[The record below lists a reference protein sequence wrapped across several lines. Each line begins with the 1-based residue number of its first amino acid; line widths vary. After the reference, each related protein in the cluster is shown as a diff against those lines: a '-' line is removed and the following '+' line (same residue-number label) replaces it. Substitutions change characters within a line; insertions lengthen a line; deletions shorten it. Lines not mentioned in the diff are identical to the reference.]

1 MYHGHGFVFS
11 FSSGAGHALSAMP
24 ADSRLPGR
32 DGDPADTSEIT
43 QCLGEN
49 QSEWVRSAACRGSL
63 VLLVL
68 SVLHVD
74 TTPQRDPSLLALTLL
89 IPSEK
94 KRSFSLKEQFKR
106 GGKQSLLILAD
117 DDTAH

>member
-1 MYHGHGFVFS
+1 M
-11 FSSGAGHALSAMP
+11 AMVLCFP
-24 ADSRLPGR
+24 LAVVLAMHRLPCPQTAGFQGGTGIR
-32 DGDPADTSEIT
+32 QIHREIT